1 MAEDECL
8 ELKNIRYKTMLLNNN
23 VHLKTEENIND
34 INIFLKKD
42 KESIKNKSWSKLS
55 NASKLQKILL
65 YSNKYAK
72 ENELSK
78 EDHEKLKLFLI
89 DSMEKKK
96 LQRIKDVTYD
106 INKNTITNIHGL
118 TYNTKK
124 KRFTL
129 KVKDKKS
136 NTLKSLPPLHRKNK
150 TKRDKEK
157 KKKESK
163 EKRKKE
169 SKEKRKKESKEKRKK
184 ESKEKRKGK
193 RKDANKN
200 PKDKI
205 NQKKV
210 ELL

>member
-1 MAEDECL
+1 MTDDECL

-34 INIFLKKD
+34 INVFLKKD

-65 YSNKYAK
+65 YSNKYAQD
-72 ENELSK
+72 NELSK

-106 INKNTITNIHGL
+106 INKNAIININGL
-118 TYNTKK
+118 TYNVKK

-129 KVKDKKS
+129 KVKGKKS
-136 NTLKSLPPLHRKNK
+136 NTLKSLPPLHKKNR

-157 KKKESK
+157 DKKKKDKHKEKRKKENK

-169 SKEKRKKESKEKRKK
+169 SR
-184 ESKEKRKGK
+184 EKRKGK
-193 RKDANKN
+193 RKETHKGS
-200 PKDKI
+200 KDKI
-205 NQKKV
+205 KQKKEV
-210 ELL
+210 

>member
-163 EKRKKE
+163 EKRKE
-169 SKEKRKKESKEKRKK
+169 SKEKRKESKEKRKK

-205 NQKKV
+205 KQKKV

>member
-1 MAEDECL
+1 MTDDECL

-34 INIFLKKD
+34 INVFLRKD

-65 YSNKYAK
+65 YANKYAQD
-72 ENELSK
+72 NELNK

-106 INKNTITNIHGL
+106 MNKNAIININGL
-118 TYNTKK
+118 TYNVKK

-129 KVKDKKS
+129 KVKGKKS
-136 NTLKSLPPLHRKNK
+136 NTLKSLPPLHKKNK
-150 TKRDKEK
+150 TKRDKDKKDK
-157 KKKESK
+157 KKKDK
-163 EKRKKE
+163 YREKRKKE
-169 SKEKRKKESKEKRKK
+169 SNEKRR
-184 ESKEKRKGK
+184 GK
-193 RKDANKN
+193 RKESIKGS
-200 PKDKI
+200 KDKTK
-205 NQKKV
+205 QKKEV
-210 ELL
+210 

>member
-1 MAEDECL
+1 MADDECL

-34 INIFLKKD
+34 INVFLKKD

-65 YSNKYAK
+65 YSNKYAQD
-72 ENELSK
+72 NELSK

-106 INKNTITNIHGL
+106 MNKNTIININGL
-118 TYNTKK
+118 TYNVKK

-129 KVKDKKS
+129 KVKGKKS
-136 NTLKSLPPLHRKNK
+136 NTLKSLPTIHKKNK

-157 KKKESK
+157 KDKKK
-163 EKRKKE
+163 KDKHREKRKKE
-169 SKEKRKKESKEKRKK
+169 SKEKRRGKHKELHKGSKDKTKQKKEKK
-184 ESKEKRKGK
+184 S
-193 RKDANKN
+193 D
-200 PKDKI
+200 
-205 NQKKV
+205 
-210 ELL
+210 

>member
-1 MAEDECL
+1 MADDECL

-34 INIFLKKD
+34 INVFLKKD

-65 YSNKYAK
+65 YSNKYAQD
-72 ENELSK
+72 NELSK

-106 INKNTITNIHGL
+106 MNKNAIININGL
-118 TYNTKK
+118 TYNVKK

-129 KVKDKKS
+129 KVKGKKS
-136 NTLKSLPPLHRKNK
+136 NTLKSLPSLHKKNK

-157 KKKESK
+157 KDKKK
-163 EKRKKE
+163 KKDKHREKRKKE
-169 SKEKRKKESKEKRKK
+169 SR
-184 ESKEKRKGK
+184 EKRKGK
-193 RKDANKN
+193 RKETHKGS
-200 PKDKI
+200 KDKI
-205 NQKKV
+205 KQKK
-210 ELL
+210 EKKSD